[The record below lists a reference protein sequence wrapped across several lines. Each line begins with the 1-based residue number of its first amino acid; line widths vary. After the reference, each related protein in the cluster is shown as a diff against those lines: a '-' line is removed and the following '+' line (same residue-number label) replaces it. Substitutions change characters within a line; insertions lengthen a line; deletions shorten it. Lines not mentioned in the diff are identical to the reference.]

1 MKKIIKN
8 LSLLAACAAGLTL
21 SGCAGSNQGATAGQS
36 QSLNNTGAGIGG
48 GGVGGGGI
56 GGAGGAGST
65 GVGGS
70 SIGGTGSA
78 GGGGPR

>member
-1 MKKIIKN
+1 MKRIIKN

-56 GGAGGAGST
+56 GGAGST

-70 SIGGTGSA
+70 SIGGTGSG